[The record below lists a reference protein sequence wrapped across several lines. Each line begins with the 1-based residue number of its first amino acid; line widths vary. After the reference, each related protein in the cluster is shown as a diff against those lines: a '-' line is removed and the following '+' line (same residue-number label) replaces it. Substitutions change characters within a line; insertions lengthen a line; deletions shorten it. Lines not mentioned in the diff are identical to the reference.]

1 MASGFVKAELMTC
14 RQGRSQVSC
23 RLLYNSVLLLVFG
36 LILWKWMNGVDSL
49 GSNQECKIGYIHSHS
64 RVSQCLASIRKLGN
78 RRSSEGLRSFKPS
91 KGTNLFILII
101 LAGDIEMNPGP
112 RFQCGLCKK
121 YCKASDRLLECEEC
135 EKRFHASCSNL
146 SDNELLRIESGDGA
160 WYCTNCKADCGL
172 CSGAVLKGH
181 KAVQCDNCDMW
192 IHNECSFIA
201 ETQYETVNNTN
212 CTWIC
217 PKCEFFNF
225 SDSFFGEQVNV
236 ETENRFVPL
245 TKVKK
250 DRSSPCGT
258 NKSSFISGL
267 KFISMNINSIRGKKL
282 ELLAFLDFHQPH
294 VVAIQETK
302 IDSSIATSELF
313 PETCPYSVYRKDR
326 NIHGGGVMLL
336 VHKDISHMPITEL
349 ENDSESIWV
358 KVFANKTS
366 HFVASWYRPP
376 GSTSEE
382 FQLFREQLDYIRTH
396 HKGKKLPSAHVL
408 GDFNF
413 KDIDWLDRL
422 SKSGSTLSQS
432 EGQILI
438 DIMNDHGLEQM
449 VHFPTREKNTLD
461 LILTTLPGQFQDVHS
476 PDKLSDHDIVSGTLK
491 MFIPP
496 IKKPR
501 RKVYLYQKGDYESMR
516 KDTLQF
522 SKEKYF
528 NGHSD
533 TRSVQENFDLLTSFI
548 QDSADK
554 HIPSKTSRSVSSIPW
569 ITPEIRRKIRRKNK
583 THAKAKKTGSSKL
596 RSKFETLRREIKAD
610 VRKQHDL
617 YVNNLVCEFKANP
630 RDFYRYINSQK
641 KDTQC
646 IPPLK
651 RKNGK
656 GVAQSDLE
664 KAEEFNGR
672 FTDVFSKNEHTQV
685 PLLDRS
691 APFMNDIAVSK
702 DGVIKLLKG
711 LNPSKALG
719 PDELHP
725 RVLKELAT
733 ELGPVLAHLFQQSID
748 TGEIP
753 KEWSLANI
761 CPLFKKSDRSL
772 ACNYRPV
779 SLTCVPCKLLEHIV
793 CSNIMA
799 HLDEYKLLSDR
810 QHAFRKGHSCETQL
824 TTVINDW
831 AKILDNRG
839 QVDTFILDF
848 EKAFDTPPHELLK
861 SKLFGYGIGGKTLK
875 WIDSFLCFR
884 QQRVVVNGVK
894 SDWAPVLSG
903 VPQGTVLGP
912 LLFSLYINDIS
923 SDIES
928 EIRLFADDC
937 VCYREIKDEKDTM
950 KLQRDIDRLGSW
962 ARKWGMRFQPVKCNM
977 MQLTRKRIKKIHA
990 SYTLEGTNLENVES
1004 IKYLGVTITSDL
1016 RWNTHVSNVCTKAN
1030 RTLGFLRRNLH
1041 SCPQEVK
1048 EAAYKGL
1055 VRPVLD
1061 YGSSVW
1067 DPPGVVLQEELESV
1081 QKRAARFVTGNYDYE
1096 TGSMTGILG
1105 QLKWESLKK
1114 RRKDNRLILLYKG
1127 LKGKASVPTDDLI
1140 PKTRRCRNQHSMAFQ
1155 TPIANTDVYKGSF
1168 FPQTIRD
1175 WNALPDSLISSA
1187 EDAEDCVAKFTS
1199 LVRARD

>member
-23 RLLYNSVLLLVFG
+23 RLLYNLVLLLVFG

-64 RVSQCLASIRKLGN
+64 RVSQCLASTRKLGN

-413 KDIDWLDRL
+413 KDIDWPDRL

-522 SKEKYF
+522 AKEKYF

-617 YVNNLVCEFKANP
+617 YVNNLVGDVKANP

-641 KDTQC
+641 KDTQG

-664 KAEEFNGR
+664 KAEEFNGQ

-685 PLLDRS
+685 PLLDRT